1 MPFRE
6 VQSGNGTPH
15 NEGRTW
21 VGEVT
26 LSSGTATINY
36 ADDLPGVRG
45 DLETAPLISVTG
57 PTGGETVNSAG
68 TTQATVG
75 GDTTDT
81 VNVVIYEGL

>member
-1 MPFRE
+1 MPFRK
-6 VQSGNGTPH
+6 VQSGHATPH

-21 VGEVT
+21 VGTVT
-26 LSSGTATINY
+26 LDAGTATINY
-36 ADDLPGVRG
+36 ADDLPGVDG
-45 DLETAPLISVTG
+45 DLPESPIITVSG

-81 VNVVIYEGL
+81 VNVVVYEGL